1 MHYNILL
8 DLVCKITTAQRGC
21 WHGGPAVS
29 GFCPDNLVILRK
41 SVNDVGFRVDNLVME
56 NMAMMQR
63 IFDVLLFRDASIHFK
78 DDRTSKSKV

>member
-41 SVNDVGFRVDNLVME
+41 SVNDVGFCVDNLVILGKSGDD
-56 NMAMMQR
+56 AKDFSCFVLQR
-63 IFDVLLFRDASIHFK
+63 CCNSFQGWTHIK
-78 DDRTSKSKV
+78 E